1 MPRAGV
7 AQFTGSINWEE
18 NIAAVRRLSLRASE
32 AGVNLLGFH
41 ELASTIYPP
50 FKEDPALFK
59 LAEPDTGPS
68 VQAARAIA
76 RECGLVMVYPFFE
89 NDNGRHYNSA
99 IVFGPKGETLTKYR
113 KATVPYSRLL
123 PGASEAWY
131 FRPGDLG
138 FPVVD
143 TPFGVRLGLIICYD
157 RNLPEPARCVG
168 LNGADIMFVPVT
180 TVPVT
185 RPWWELLFRARAVE
199 NVMFVAAPS
208 RVGEDRG
215 GAPGAFYYGESL
227 IVDPRGDVIA
237 HASATQEDL
246 VWADLD
252 LDLLAKQRKRWTFV
266 QSRQPDA
273 YRVIT
278 APDSPMLEASLAVSP
293 DTTGPSPR

>member
-7 AQFTGSINWEE
+7 AQFTGSINREE
-18 NIAAVRRLSLRASE
+18 NIAAVRRLSVRAAE

-50 FKEDPALFK
+50 FKEDPELFN

-68 VQAARAIA
+68 VEAARAIA
-76 RECGLVMVYPFFE
+76 RECALVMVYPFFE

-99 IVFGPKGETLTKYR
+99 IVFGPKGETLTKFR
-113 KATVPYSRLL
+113 KASIPYSRLL

-157 RNLPEPARCVG
+157 RNLPEPARCVA

-185 RPWWELLFRARAVE
+185 HPWWELLLRARAVE

-237 HASATQEDL
+237 HASATDEDL

-273 YRVIT
+273 YGAIT
-278 APDSPMLEASLAVSP
+278 APDSPMLKASLAASP
-293 DTTGPSPR
+293 ETTGPSFR

>member
-7 AQFTGSINWEE
+7 AQFTGSINREE
-18 NIAAVRRLSLRASE
+18 NIAAVRRLSVRAAE

-50 FKEDPALFK
+50 FKEDPELFN

-68 VQAARAIA
+68 VEAARAIA
-76 RECGLVMVYPFFE
+76 RECALVMVYPFFE

-99 IVFGPKGETLTKYR
+99 IVFGPKGETLTKFR
-113 KATVPYSRLL
+113 KASIPYSRLL

-157 RNLPEPARCVG
+157 RNLPEPARCVA

-185 RPWWELLFRARAVE
+185 HPWWELLLRARAVE

-237 HASATQEDL
+237 HASATDEDL

-273 YRVIT
+273 YGAIT
-278 APDSPMLEASLAVSP
+278 APDGPMLKASLAASP
-293 DTTGPSPR
+293 DTTGPSFR